1 MYSGHSFP
9 SLISPPRFF
18 QLPNSFNSMIFFFS
32 LLRKQIG
39 KQNKQTR
46 IKQSE
51 PINKKKL
58 RKSTGNTHT
67 HSPKKKKAHK
77 NSKPEAIMY
86 SKGPVRFK
94 KCSNKAICQICQ
106 IRTKVPPKYL

>member
-67 HSPKKKKAHK
+67 HQKKKKKHIK
-77 NSKPEAIMY
+77 TQSQKP
-86 SKGPVRFK
+86 
-94 KCSNKAICQICQ
+94 
-106 IRTKVPPKYL
+106 